1 MKFKKIKISNI
12 RSYTSQ
18 ELEFP
23 DGSILLA
30 GDVGSGKTSILLA
43 LEYALFGLQP
53 GQKGASLLKNGKNI
67 GAVSLELET
76 EDKTVVIERKLKR
89 TQKGISNEYAS
100 ITINGEKFE
109 SSVTEIKS
117 RIVSLLGYPEEFV
130 KKNNLLYRYT
140 VYTPQEKMKQI
151 VLEDPETRLNIL
163 RHIFGVDKY
172 RQIKNNLSVLL
183 MTLKNSSKYFQA
195 EIKTIDEDKES
206 LALRISNL
214 SEINQKITKQEDDL
228 TERIKIREF
237 LEKEIEEIE
246 DKIESKRNFET
257 EIEKTKI
264 LLSTKREN
272 ISSINNEEMELE
284 STLQNLSKKFSKEEY
299 SSLIREIS
307 LKKDKA
313 NNLSSIYQNC
323 TGTINSLEKEIK
335 EILLKKERIFK
346 IDICPTCLQDVS
358 ETHKHNILNET
369 ENKLSGI
376 KREISPL
383 QKEQSIC
390 FEELEILK
398 KEINKI
404 EEERISME
412 ILKSKTEDV
421 EVSRRKLNEI
431 KNKKSEL
438 TKDITLLTNHL
449 EGLKERIF
457 EYSVFELKFR
467 KKEAE
472 LKNAELE
479 ERKSEI
485 YLAELNKELELS
497 NREIN
502 FLKITIKKKEE
513 TKKKLAD
520 LENLIDWLSTNFLKL
535 INLIEH
541 NVLLK
546 LRKEFSML
554 FRKWFHIL
562 VSDDSLTSQIDENF
576 TPIILQ
582 RDAEMDYSFLSG
594 GERTAVALAYRLAL
608 NQTINS
614 IMSKIKTKGIIILD
628 EPTDGFSDTQ
638 INKIREIL
646 EELNTKQLIIV
657 SHEQKIEGFVDNVL
671 KVTKNG
677 ETSQIAAGAP

>member
-89 TQKGISNEYAS
+89 TQKGVSNEYAS

-264 LLSTKREN
+264 LLSTKRGN
-272 ISSINNEEMELE
+272 ISSIYNEEMELE

-335 EILLKKERIFK
+335 EIM
-346 IDICPTCLQDVS
+346 
-358 ETHKHNILNET
+358 
-369 ENKLSGI
+369 
-376 KREISPL
+376 
-383 QKEQSIC
+383 
-390 FEELEILK
+390 LK

-438 TKDITLLTNHL
+438 TKDITLITNHL